1 MDIWKIIKILSHLL
15 TVGLLIM
22 VIRDCSRAPQEQV
35 REIVYQTK
43 TDTVYI
49 TKTVTTT
56 AYKPTV
62 VRVTDTVNVYAVVD
76 TAAIVKDYLSSKLY
90 ADTISFTTK
99 DNKMGYVIV
108 NDLISK
114 NNIISRNTVWSITNP
129 ISITANSK
137 NNRGFYY
144 GVDVGINNT
153 GISNTSFNVVYL
165 NNANMYKAGLG
176 VVGNGDGL
184 AFTINA
190 GLYFRLQNNK
200 Q

>member
-1 MDIWKIIKILSHLL
+1 M
-15 TVGLLIM
+15 
-22 VIRDCSRAPQEQV
+22 
-35 REIVYQTK
+35 
-43 TDTVYI
+43 YI

-56 AYKPTV
+56 AYKPRV
-62 VRVTDTVNVYAVVD
+62 VKLTDTVSVYAVVD

-90 ADTISFTTK
+90 ADTISFNNK

-129 ISITANSK
+129 VSITANSK
-137 NNRGFYY
+137 NNKGFYY
-144 GVDVGINNT
+144 GVDVGVNNT
-153 GISNTSFNVVYL
+153 GINNTSFNVVYL
-165 NNANMYKAGLG
+165 NNVNMYKAGI
-176 VVGNGDGL
+176 VVANNGDGL

-200 Q
+200 